1 MLENVHDKEER
12 GEDDDDP
19 RVDLAR
25 LPEELPVA
33 TWGEQRLSFEQYGA
47 EREERTIRR
56 TEPVDGQDLRE
67 EEPEHELAAREGRRE
82 VRDVP
87 RAA

>member
-1 MLENVHDKEER
+1 MSENVHDKEER
-12 GEDDDDP
+12 GEDDHDP
-19 RVDLAR
+19 GVDLAR

-33 TWGEQRLSFEQYGA
+33 TWGEQRFRFEQYGA
-47 EREERTIRR
+47 GREERTIRR

-67 EEPEHELAAREGRRE
+67 EEPEYELAAREGRHE